1 MCARVCVYPRVGWQ
15 ELLTLTYIYIYIYI
29 CIGVADAHGMA
40 AGARLLLLLDD
51 PPGIVH
57 GVHVR
62 SRLQR
67 GQQICKYVCMA

>member
-1 MCARVCVYPRVGWQ
+1 MPGVVAVFLISKQTRNGH
-15 ELLTLTYIYIYIYI
+15 IYIYIYI
-29 CIGVADAHGMA
+29 CIGFADAHGMA

-51 PPGIVH
+51 PPGIGH

-67 GQQICKYVCMA
+67 GQQTCKYVCMA